1 MKTFNIQI
9 SEEQLRL
16 IRAMGIFTL
25 NHNGSLTEN
34 EREEI
39 DMIVDMVLDVVE
51 EGDEETTHGF
61 CY

>member
-16 IRAMGIFTL
+16 IRAMAIFTS
-25 NHNGSLTEN
+25 NHNGSLTE
-34 EREEI
+34 EESEEI
-39 DMIVDMVLDVVE
+39 EMIAGMILDVVE
-51 EGDEETTHGF
+51 EGDEEVTHGF